1 VSAVDPTPPV
11 PPPDADPVRRI
22 ERSRRNRW
30 ILGVSG
36 GLGEYFGL
44 HPAIY
49 RVLFVALA
57 FAGGTGIFL
66 YLALA
71 LVMPDENAEE
81 SVLADMLRRQR
92 NRPWLV
98 IGLALLA
105 LLLLSTLGD
114 GPGDQ
119 VGALLLLL
127 VVGGGVF
134 LWSRASRR
142 DAHRAAARGRRS
154 VAWRVGVVATAAAV
168 VAAVA
173 GGAIAAVGAKGGMGE
188 RVERP
193 RTAADLGDEY
203 RLGAGQLEVDLSQLE
218 LPPGETRLEAR
229 VGFGE
234 LAIILP
240 AGVPVDVTSEV
251 EWGDLKTLGREED
264 GRELH
269 ERVIDPNFEEA
280 DRRLVVDAHVRG
292 GELSVRR

>member
-1 VSAVDPTPPV
+1 MSTTEPIPPV
-11 PPPDADPVRRI
+11 PPPGPEPVRRI
-22 ERSRRNRW
+22 QRSRSNRW
-30 ILGVSG
+30 IFGVSG
-36 GLGEYFGL
+36 GLAEYFGL

-81 SVLADMLRRQR
+81 SVLAEMLGRQR

-105 LLLLSTLGD
+105 LLLISTLSG
-114 GPGDQ
+114 GPGDP

-127 VVGGGVF
+127 VVGGGIF
-134 LWSRASRR
+134 LWSRAARR
-142 DAHRAAARGRRS
+142 DARRAEATGRRS
-154 VAWRVGVVATAAAV
+154 VAWRVGA

-173 GGAIAAVGAKGGMGE
+173 AIMAALAGGAVAAVAAKGGMGE

-193 RTAADLGDEY
+193 RTAADLDDEY
-203 RLGAGQLEVDLSQLE
+203 RLGAGQLELDLSRLE
-218 LPPGETRLEAR
+218 LPAGETRVEAS

-234 LAIILP
+234 LDIILP
-240 AGVPVDVTSEV
+240 PGVPVDVTSEV
-251 EWGDLKTLGREED
+251 KWGDAEVFGREED
-264 GRELH
+264 GRDAR
-269 ERVIDPNFEEA
+269 ERIVDPGFEEA